1 MKDRCSHGIP
11 SLVWS
16 VGIRT
21 RFYPL
26 GNRRP
31 FAVRMGHHGD
41 VADSNCIHGFAAGQC
56 LICQTLQAGGD
67 NGGGKGGRKGGG
79 RRAKTATRAQ
89 PAVIQP
95 GQPQP
100 ASVRPDAVYR
110 PQPTGRGGG
119 DGGGGGGGS
128 LGLKLAGVAVVV
140 VLVILA
146 GVWIASLVWS
156 VLHLIQLV
164 AAALVAA
171 WLGYQV
177 GVFRGKRLGRRGP

>member
-1 MKDRCSHGIP
+1 VS
-11 SLVWS
+11 SA
-16 VGIRT
+16 GIRT
-21 RFYPL
+21 RFYPV

-31 FAVRMGHHGD
+31 FPVRMGHHGV

-56 LICQTLQAGGD
+56 LICQTLQSGGND
-67 NGGGKGGRKGGG
+67 GGRKAG

-95 GQPQP
+95 QQPQP
-100 ASVRPDAVYR
+100 TAVRPDAVYR
-110 PQPTGRGGG
+110 PHPP

-128 LGLKLAGVAVVV
+128 LGLKLAGMAVVV

-146 GVWIASLVWS
+146 GLWIASLVWS

-164 AAALVAA
+164 AATLVAA

-177 GVFRGKRLGRRGP
+177 GVLRGKRLGRRGG